1 MLTDNYKKR
10 FHAKNYLMKIGVVV
24 HGPEI
29 VDSGYAEIIM
39 KLLKEYGQVKARLG
53 GTMGRTA
60 VIDAHLEDQVDISQ
74 KLLPSQSVDKFSQE
88 QYDAIFLIN
97 SGKSSLTGHTFGC
110 KVSRRSQK
118 NPPLIQIERP
128 GEADGTVVPWCP
140 DLKGFAEE
148 ISKKLDL
155 KVVLP
160 TEILGNI
167 IEKTL
172 CTREDHEV
180 CRRVAGVSPNENI
193 FVNGI
198 VVGRSTSSDVTLVA
212 MDGIITDIVG
222 GKLKKHGVEK
232 LGRIDLENAIVKTGL
247 LRRSMVKPR
256 IVESEKYDSKLSVSY
271 LNHAA
276 EDIYRLRNAD
286 MVVTVGDDTTLVAAD
301 ILYRFNVPIIG
312 ITDGDLDKVVEQG
325 FKAGGSLIVEL
336 ESGWDDL
343 IGEKIFFELFNQK
356 ETIEIENIENFKSE
370 LIQIINK
377 TTRCYN
383 IKYN

>member
-1 MLTDNYKKR
+1 
-10 FHAKNYLMKIGVVV
+10 MKIGIVV

-39 KLLKEYGQVKARLG
+39 ELLRKYGEVKARLG

-60 VIDAHLEDQVDISQ
+60 VIDADLEDQVDISQ
-74 KLLPSQSVDKFSQE
+74 KLLPSQSIDKFSQE
-88 QYDAIFLIN
+88 QYDVIFLMN
-97 SGKSSLTGHTFGC
+97 SGKSSITGHTFGC
-110 KVSRRSQK
+110 KVSRRSRG

-128 GEADGTVVPWCP
+128 GKADGTVVPWYS
-140 DLKGFAEE
+140 DLKDFAEE
-148 ISKKLDL
+148 ISKQLDL
-155 KVVLP
+155 KVVMP
-160 TEILGNI
+160 PEILGNI
-167 IEKTL
+167 IEKTR
-172 CTREDHEV
+172 CTKKYQEV
-180 CRRVAGVSPNENI
+180 RRRVAGVSPDENI

-212 MDGIITDIVG
+212 IRGIITDIVG

-232 LGRIDLENAIVKTGL
+232 LGKIDLENAIVKTGL
-247 LRRSMVKPR
+247 LRRSRVEPR
-256 IVESEKYDSKLSVSY
+256 MVESKKHNSKFRVSY

-276 EDIYRLRNAD
+276 EDIYRLKNAD

-312 ITDGDLDKVVEQG
+312 ITDGDLDKVVENG

-336 ESGWDDL
+336 ESGWDDFV
-343 IGEKIFFELFNQK
+343 GEKIFFEIFNGK

-377 TTRCYN
+377 TTSCYN